1 MSGPR
6 TPDPAVTGG
15 LVVFAYSDIGY
26 ECLDLLIARGEA
38 VRVVFTHED
47 DPGETRWFRS
57 VAELARRHGI
67 PVRYDE
73 PRVGSEAAGLIA
85 ALAPDLIFSFYY
97 RRMIP
102 TAVLAAARRG
112 AFNMHGSLLPRYR
125 GKAPVNWA
133 VLHGERETG
142 VTFHHMVARADAGDI
157 VDQEAVPIGP
167 EDTAYEVMRRMVPAA
182 RRLLDRQLAALKA
195 GTAPRR
201 PQDEARASKFGGRR
215 PEDGR
220 IDWTQ
225 PAARIVNL
233 VRAVARPYPGAFS
246 ELNGRRLM
254 VWTARAAGAV
264 SVSGRPGEV
273 MSISPLRVR
282 AGEGAVEVLEAE
294 WAGSGT
300 PRLQPGD
307 VLG

>member
-1 MSGPR
+1 M
-6 TPDPAVTGG
+6 TAGG

-26 ECLDLLIARGEA
+26 ECLDLLIARGEI
-38 VRVVFTHED
+38 VRVVFSHED

-57 VAELARRHGI
+57 VAELARQHGI
-67 PVRYDE
+67 PVRFDE
-73 PRVGSEAAGLIA
+73 PKPDSDAARLVASI
-85 ALAPDLIFSFYY
+85 APDLIFSFYY

-102 TAVLAAARRG
+102 MAVLAAARQG

-142 VTFHHMVARADAGDI
+142 VTLHHMVARADAGDI

-167 EDTAYEVMRRMVPAA
+167 EDTAYDVMARMVPAA

-195 GTAPRR
+195 GTALRR
-201 PQDEARASKFGGRR
+201 PQDEAQATYFGGRG

-220 IDWTQ
+220 IDWRQ
-225 PAARIVNL
+225 PARRIADL
-233 VRAVARPYPGAFS
+233 VRAVAKPYPGAFT
-246 ELNGRRLM
+246 GFGARRLM
-254 VWTARAAGAV
+254 VWKARAVEGGAGAP
-264 SVSGRPGEV
+264 GRRPGEV
-273 MSISPLRVR
+273 IAAAPPVVA
-282 AGEGAVEVLEAE
+282 AGEGRVELLETA
-294 WAGSGT
+294 WADGAGT

-307 VLG
+307 LLG